1 MEKDNIINYT
11 ADNGNVDVIEFDEAD
26 STVKVSVITSLI
38 GPNAVGLPGGKKG
51 QVYTKLSDDDYDIGW
66 QDNLAEGVEGIR
78 GIAESDYSQGFYT
91 ITPEKIGLG
100 KVDNTADKDK
110 PISDAQAEVNDKLK
124 NEIRGISTV
133 LTNHKNDIDNPHRVT
148 KSQVGLTNVT
158 NDAQVKRSELGNAG
172 GVAQLDE
179 NAKILAAQLPDFI
192 LGQLLYGGNVSTT
205 EQPVPEE
212 PIALNDVLETLHFN
226 VEVTPDFTKYDW
238 SKSVNDALTGQHI
251 LTIIS
256 SESNNVVEVVKYD
269 SGAVVN
275 GVTIQGNAYFI
286 SVNDGIVY
294 ATPNMSSL
302 LNNRSGWF
310 AEALS
315 LTTPLTVNVLEQ
327 QNVWNSYIS
336 KSSKWS
342 EPEGNV
348 VAELTIDAQKK
359 LNTAL
364 TSIVLTNDTTPI
376 TGYVSNYGL
385 FYPATNNFTFAGI
398 DFRTG
403 DWLISTGRRWTKI
416 DNTDAVTGVKGGAEK
431 IYRVGPVNITQE
443 NIGLYKY
450 YNVDATFEEEDA
462 EAEYPCSAKVTLP
475 ELNSEYQIP
484 DVYFSKEQIA
494 TGNYAPYCDTFY
506 QEPKE
511 GQPVNPIAVGDSV
524 TKFYFN
530 TSITP
535 DFLKYDW
542 ENNASVDDDGRASIA
557 LLKGKKGNT
566 FLPAVAI
573 DKYPKGFEIEDGK
586 KLASDNYLL
595 LNESV
600 AIWISEELASYGEML
615 IGKKMSPGWQVQNID
630 YDATL
635 ELVNYQD
642 IWGSY
647 ISKDGK
653 WQEGQK
659 GGYMLKMYSKEP
671 ATISVP
677 VITLQ

>member
-1 MEKDNIINYT
+1 MEKDNVINYT

-26 STVKVSVITSLI
+26 STVKVSVITSMI
-38 GPNAVGLPGGKKG
+38 GASVVGLPGGKKG
-51 QVYTKLSDDDYDIGW
+51 QVYTKLSDNDYDIGW
-66 QDNLAEGVEGIR
+66 RDSLSIGVEGIR
-78 GIAESDYSQGFYT
+78 GVAESEYSQGFYT

-100 KVDNTADKDK
+100 KVNNTADKDK
-110 PISDAQAEVNDKLK
+110 PISDAQAEANDKLK
-124 NEIRGISTV
+124 NEIRGVGTII
-133 LTNHKNDIDNPHRVT
+133 TNHKNNTDNPHNVT
-148 KSQVGLTNVT
+148 KSQVGLANVT

-179 NAKILAAQLPDFI
+179 NAKILTAQLPDFI

-205 EQPVPEE
+205 EQPVPAK
-212 PIALNDVLETLHFN
+212 PIALNDILSTLYFN

-238 SKSVNDALTGQHI
+238 SNSVNDALTGQHI

-256 SESNNVVEVVKYD
+256 SESNNAVEVVKYD

-342 EPEGNV
+342 EPEGDV

-364 TSIVLTNDTTPI
+364 ISIVLTNDTTPI

-403 DWLISTGRRWTKI
+403 DWLISNGRRWTKI

-431 IYRVGPVNITQE
+431 VYRVGPVNITQE

-506 QEPKE
+506 QEPKA
-511 GQPVNPIAVGDSV
+511 GGPVNPIAVGDSV
-524 TKFYFN
+524 TKLYFD
-530 TSITP
+530 TTKAP
-535 DFLKYDW
+535 DALALQNAVPLVDQVHPLTNFLFLA
-542 ENNASVDDDGRASIA
+542 NVDDGYVIMTDNVPIWCSKD
-557 LLKGKKGNT
+557 LT
-566 FLPAVAI
+566 
-573 DKYPKGFEIEDGK
+573 IEETS
-586 KLASDNYLL
+586 LSA
-595 LNESV
+595 
-600 AIWISEELASYGEML
+600 
-615 IGKKMSPGWQVQNID
+615 GWQIERLDNNSYTYSGGAETVS
-630 YDATL
+630 A
-635 ELVNYQD
+635 VNGQD